1 MKSLSLR
8 RCPRCGDP
16 IPGRRLW
23 GLSWSAA
30 TWECAG
36 CGAKLRVDHDR
47 RSNLTF
53 VSTVFVC
60 GLLATCFAW
69 GWSAALLAVPGFVAI
84 WSLDRAVVAP
94 EHDTP

>member
-1 MKSLSLR
+1 MKPMNLR
-8 RCPRCGDP
+8 KCPRCGGP
-16 IPGRRLW
+16 IARYRLW

-30 TWECAG
+30 PWPCGG
-36 CGAKLRVDHDR
+36 CDAMLGVDMDR

-69 GWSAALLAVPGFVAI
+69 TWYAALLAVPGFVAI

-94 EHDTP
+94 ASDPL